1 MSRIPEPSLV
11 KSGDSFMQKPVYA
24 NVSHSDSVQH
34 TTKWCGNLECA
45 ITLTVADVI
54 FNICHLY
61 PCAVTSAAIVNAESK
76 VLNPRDSI
84 AILLHV
90 YFFMCH
96 LLC

>member
-54 FNICHLY
+54 FIICHLY